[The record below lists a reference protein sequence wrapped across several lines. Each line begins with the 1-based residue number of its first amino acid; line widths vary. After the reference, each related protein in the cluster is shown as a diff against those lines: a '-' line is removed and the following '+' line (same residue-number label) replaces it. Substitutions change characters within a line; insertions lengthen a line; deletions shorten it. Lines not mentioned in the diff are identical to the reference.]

1 MEEARALEGI
11 GDSYRLDGNSANAA
25 SHLRQALTIYERIGT
40 SGAQRVRKLLADTS
54 PDAN

>member
-11 GDSYRLDGNSANAA
+11 GDSHLQDSNPLDAA

-40 SGAQRVRKLLADTS
+40 TGAQRVTEILRCNGL
-54 PDAN
+54 